1 MKILKVIAVIF
12 FINVLLF
19 SQGLKQNRDFDYT
32 SYGQMIYWKTLK
44 LDEKKVFLYAYLYR
58 TNEILNLVKE
68 NRKMNLCSEEFKKS
82 IANPVF
88 KIFSALDEKKKEN
101 LIYWIDTFYRT
112 DFNKGKTFCDALVYA
127 FEKVKVG
134 KRSLYDTYKDT
145 YE

>member
-58 TNEILNLVKE
+58 TNAVSYTHLTLPTN
-68 NRKMNLCSEEFKKS
+68 
-82 IANPVF
+82 
-88 KIFSALDEKKKEN
+88 
-101 LIYWIDTFYRT
+101 
-112 DFNKGKTFCDALVYA
+112 
-127 FEKVKVG
+127 
-134 KRSLYDTYKDT
+134 
-145 YE
+145 